1 MPLKNKLATLANGA
15 SNFFQKLQNSYE
27 KTRVGWESGYQLVMQ
42 IAPGGSAQQ
51 SFYVSGQGDFIWEY
65 LTGKIFAYD
74 PNTGVVDTTV
84 TTGVTF
90 QINESGNNRDVFM
103 TGVIN
108 AECLLTPGYGA
119 TIYEKHNMRDY
130 TLKATSTVRITAYN
144 TNSTK
149 SQQLELFFAGHQ
161 ANGSVAK

>member
-1 MPLKNKLATLANGA
+1 MALPKQIAALANGA
-15 SNFFQKLQNSYE
+15 SNFFQKLKNSYE
-27 KTRVGWESGYQLVMQ
+27 KTRVGWESGYQLILQ
-42 IAPGGSAQQ
+42 IPPGGSVQQ

-74 PNTGVVDTTV
+74 PNTLVVDPTV
-84 TTGVTF
+84 QTGVTF

-130 TLKATSTVRITAYN
+130 TLKATSTVRVTAYN

-149 SQQLELFFAGHQ
+149 AQQLELFFAGQQ
-161 ANGSVAK
+161 ANGSVA

>member
-1 MPLKNKLATLANGA
+1 MTLPKSLNALANGA
-15 SNFFQKLQNSYE
+15 SNFFQKLQNAFE
-27 KTRVGWESGYQLVMQ
+27 KTRVGWESGYQLVLK
-42 IAPGGSAQQ
+42 IPPGGSVQQ

-65 LTGKIFAYD
+65 LTGKLFAYD
-74 PNTGVVDTTV
+74 PSTLVVDPTI

-90 QINESGNNRDVFM
+90 QINESGNNRDIFM

-130 TLKATSTVRITAYN
+130 VLKATSTVRVTAYN
-144 TNSTK
+144 TNATK

-161 ANGSVAK
+161 ANGSVA